1 MNVNAPLDRK
11 KDFKDRVVSGLKA
24 AEVSPVSQQEIDDS
38 KKAIFPILDTIFR
51 ALNDQNTSD
60 NGEPKWN
67 SVDDQVVEAAVT
79 YFKDIFQA
87 KNQSAEDP
95 KFQRKY
101 SWVARKEFEEKL
113 NEVGV
118 STEVIGELDLT
129 SRRRE
134 ILKNPPQPQQIN
146 EVQKEALD
154 GVDTGSE
161 ASQLTDEAL
170 SKKLSETFEPI
181 INYLQENPD
190 SIRKLQEIFKS
201 ISRDPNVP
209 FSAEDLEPVK
219 EKLTEALTTGDLNA
233 VKEYLETINEGVKH
247 QLSSYF
253 QTVLI
258 PSVFGGGLDK
268 VSAYVDK
275 SVQGDLKK
283 ALEHMIDNDLVKDR
297 ENAPEQEDVKILLK
311 KRNYISN
318 ALVDIGK
325 RAAKFKQEKP
335 GFKVAEFF
343 VRELEKLEGQVFNE
357 DGDKVVIYKDDL
369 KLIADHLEATKDI
382 PQEKQKLDMSN
393 FLKDYGKYAISFI
406 PFILGPIAS
415 VMSVIPIIGKPIAR
429 LVPTINNIVQTSAP
443 ALLTLAA
450 THSAKKEEKAS
461 ENQVAQAA

>member
-1 MNVNAPLDRK
+1 MNVNAPL
-11 KDFKDRVVSGLKA
+11 KDFKDRVVRDLKT
-24 AEVSPVSQQEIDDS
+24 AEVSQAEIDES
-38 KKAIFPILDTIFR
+38 KKAIFPILDTIFG
-51 ALNDQNTSD
+51 AFNDQQ
-60 NGEPKWN
+60 WN
-67 SVDDQVVEAAVT
+67 LVDDKVVNAAVT
-79 YFKDIFQA
+79 YFKDIIEA
-87 KNQSAEDP
+87 KNQLAEDK
-95 KFQRKY
+95 KFQIEY
-101 SWVARKEFEEKL
+101 SLDARKEFEEKL
-113 NEVGV
+113 KEVGV

-134 ILKNPPQPQQIN
+134 ILKNPPQPEQIS
-146 EVQKEALD
+146 EAQKEALD
-154 GVDTGSE
+154 GVNTGSE
-161 ASQLTDEAL
+161 ASQLSDEAL

-181 INYLQENPD
+181 INHLQENPD
-190 SIRKLQEIFKS
+190 SISELQEIFKS
-201 ISRDPNVP
+201 ISGDPNVP
-209 FSAEDLEPVK
+209 FRAEDLEPVK
-219 EKLTEALTTGDLNA
+219 EKLTEALTTGDLKA
-233 VKEYLETINEGVKH
+233 VKEYLESINNEGVKH

-297 ENAPEQEDVKILLK
+297 EEAPEQEDVEILLK

-343 VRELEKLEGQVFNE
+343 VRELKKLEGQVFNE
-357 DGDKVVIYKDDL
+357 DGNEVVIYKDDL

-393 FLKDYGKYAISFI
+393 FLKDYGKYAISFV

-415 VMSVIPIIGKPIAR
+415 VLSVIPIIGKPIAR

-461 ENQVAQAA
+461 ENKYAQAA